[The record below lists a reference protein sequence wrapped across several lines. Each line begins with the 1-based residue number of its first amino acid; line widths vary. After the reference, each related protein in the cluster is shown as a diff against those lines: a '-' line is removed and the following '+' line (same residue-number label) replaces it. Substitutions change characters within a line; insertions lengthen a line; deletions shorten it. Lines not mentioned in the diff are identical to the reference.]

1 MTKYQQIKSAHVQV
15 AQVLLYNVQDAFVL
29 VRYFRLLFLLIKL
42 TWPYLQLCWHSFADL
57 FNNVKGTGDWT
68 TRLCEA
74 VAYTLL
80 KLCPN
85 EIQVGETALLTRP
98 PNFLFSATIMF
109 EEGGLGFQT
118 RRSEAFKPKKQLA
131 ILNYRFSVYHA

>member
-42 TWPYLQLCWHSFADL
+42 TWPYLQLCWHGFADL

-109 EEGGLGFQT
+109 EEGGLGFSNKEIRGIQ
-118 RRSEAFKPKKQLA
+118 AQKA
-131 ILNYRFSVYHA
+131 ISDSKL